1 MPTIVRT
8 SRFFIVFLVVCA
20 FSLTQ
25 SASAQPPKPQPDVL
39 ILVDGEKLI
48 GHLESSDGGSLKF
61 ASDLAG
67 EVTVDLSK
75 VQELHTSEK
84 FAVLRKNEVLK
95 KHSKGAAVPQG
106 TIAVADKNIQ
116 VTPANQPPQNVPISE
131 IGHVV
136 DQASFQKVLENPGF
150 FHDWTGGITLG
161 ASLVEATQDSES
173 LTGSINLS
181 RAVPGVD
188 WANPVNRTTADFS
201 ASYGEISQPHV
212 PTVKT
217 SIYHADVERDEF
229 FSPRLYAF
237 IDAAFDH
244 NFSQGLDLQQ
254 QYGGGIGL
262 VAVKAPNQE
271 LDLKGS
277 VTYIEQS
284 FQTAAQNQN
293 LFGSTFAETYS
304 RKFPWSIVFTQG
316 LTITPAWNNLNAY
329 SANGNATLAVPVYK
343 RLNFS
348 IGVIDTFLNDPP
360 PDFKKNSF
368 QATMGLTY
376 AIK

>member
-1 MPTIVRT
+1 MPTIVQS
-8 SRFFIVFLVVCA
+8 SRFFIVFLVVCG

-61 ASDLAG
+61 ESDLAG
-67 EVTVDLSK
+67 EITVDLSK
-75 VQELHTSEK
+75 VQELHTSGK
-84 FAVLRKNEVLK
+84 FAVLRKSQVLK
-95 KHSKGAAVPQG
+95 KHSNGDNVPQG

-116 VTPANQPPQNVPISE
+116 VTPASQPPQTIPIADA
-131 IGHVV
+131 GHVV
-136 DQASFQKVLENPGF
+136 DEASFQKALENPGF

-161 ASLVEATQDSES
+161 ASLVEATQNSES
-173 LTGSINLS
+173 ATGSLTLS
-181 RAVPGVD
+181 RVIPTVNWLD
-188 WANPVNRTTADFS
+188 PVNRTTVDFS
-201 ASYGEISQPHV
+201 ASYGEISQTGV

-217 SIYHADVERDEF
+217 SIYHADAERDEF

-237 IDAAFDH
+237 VQAAYDH
-244 NFSQGLDLQQ
+244 NFSQGLNLQQ

-262 VAVKAPNQE
+262 VVLKAPNQE

-277 VTYIEQS
+277 MTYIEQS
-284 FQTAAQNQN
+284 FQTAAQSQN

-304 RKFPWSIVFTQG
+304 RKFARSIVFTQG
-316 LTITPAWNNLNAY
+316 VTITPAWNNLNAY
-329 SANGNATLAVPVYK
+329 SGNGNATLAIPVYK

-360 PDFKKNSF
+360 PGFKKNSF
-368 QATMGLTY
+368 QATTGLTY